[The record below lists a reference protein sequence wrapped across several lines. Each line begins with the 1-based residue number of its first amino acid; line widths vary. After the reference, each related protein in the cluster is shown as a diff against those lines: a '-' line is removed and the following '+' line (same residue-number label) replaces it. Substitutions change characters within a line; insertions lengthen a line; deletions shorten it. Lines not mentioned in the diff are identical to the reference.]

1 MNQLF
6 EEETIEERRKKVEKA
21 LAISMTGATAPSEK
35 TLELTEQYVNGEKS
49 LEEITKQVINYYQ
62 KKENE

>member
-1 MNQLF
+1 
-6 EEETIEERRKKVEKA
+6 
-21 LAISMTGATAPSEK
+21 MTGATAPSEK

-49 LEEITKQVINYYQ
+49 LEEITKQVINSYQ